1 MGETEGLSG
10 QYSRQSFPLEIV
22 YLNRSTDIAIL
33 RPTKAAVLTP
43 LPVDWT
49 AKPKELDSVW
59 IRGFPL
65 GGPLEGADG
74 NVGRSRYAEYSPP
87 ATPRFIL
94 HSHALNSEA

>member
-1 MGETEGLSG
+1 MLA
-10 QYSRQSFPLEIV
+10 LM
-22 YLNRSTDIAIL
+22 
-33 RPTKAAVLTP
+33 VLTP

-74 NVGRSRYAEYSPP
+74 NVRPIFYS
-87 ATPRFIL
+87 
-94 HSHALNSEA
+94 